1 MHIEGLFLLQP
12 IIKSKYIERLCW
24 SVEELKGNIKTKSS
38 HHPKAVTAL
47 FHLRIINYELW
58 TVSYIVIILL

>member
-47 FHLRIINYELW
+47 FHLRIINYEL
-58 TVSYIVIILL
+58 